1 MLRKQV
7 TEVTR
12 EGVIEKAR
20 QSVESGVMET
30 KRVENFWKGR
40 SCKSC
45 QVYRDKGT
53 CAPLD

>member
-1 MLRKQV
+1 M

-40 SCKSC
+40 TCKSC